1 MDRWQLYLSNLVLF
15 PDLQVVTKCRTL
27 PVEIGVSDRHDGDV
41 YKTDVLHIARAKGGT
56 PLKPRLRYHAVANAI
71 GDKIM
76 NESLTNHETT
86 SANADIPTANH
97 FTGLLRLQAVCNLV
111 GLGKSAIWY
120 KLKEDSPYYDADFPK
135 PIRIGKK
142 AIAWD
147 KNEVIAWVARR
158 REKNL

>member
-1 MDRWQLYLSNLVLF
+1 
-15 PDLQVVTKCRTL
+15 
-27 PVEIGVSDRHDGDV
+27 
-41 YKTDVLHIARAKGGT
+41 
-56 PLKPRLRYHAVANAI
+56 
-71 GDKIM
+71 M
-76 NESLTNHETT
+76 NESLAHYETT
-86 SANADIPTANH
+86 PANADIPAAH
-97 FTGLLRLQAVCNLV
+97 PFAGLLRLQGVCNLV

-158 REKNL
+158 REKTL